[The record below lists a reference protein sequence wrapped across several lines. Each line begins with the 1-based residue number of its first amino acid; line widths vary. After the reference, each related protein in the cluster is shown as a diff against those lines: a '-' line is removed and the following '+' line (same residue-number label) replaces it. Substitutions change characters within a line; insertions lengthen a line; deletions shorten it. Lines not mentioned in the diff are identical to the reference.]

1 MAESK
6 PVDLRTTSDVDAI
19 ADELYGLPPDEFTP
33 ARDEHVRKARAD
45 KRPDLAREVAKLR
58 KPTQSAWLIN
68 LLWRDQREVLEQFF
82 EIAVMLR
89 QAQANAAGAE
99 LRALT
104 TQRRQLE
111 NAMIRQA
118 KALAQQAG
126 VDVGAATEREAQE
139 TLSAALAEPEVAD
152 EVRTGRLVK
161 AVSYAGFGSLATSP
175 RPISPPARTDAAA
188 EAPPATAQVDD
199 FAAKAA
205 ERARQ
210 RRAEAERRV
219 AGARADLERMADA
232 FAEAD
237 RSVSSAQKKHQDL
250 VDELEQTESRLRD
263 LTAQAAAADQAAQA
277 AGRRRDQA
285 EKDRELAERALEHA
299 QQALSELP
307 AS

>member
-6 PVDLRTTSDVDAI
+6 PADVHTTTEVDAI

-45 KRPDLAREVAKLR
+45 KHAELAREIGKLR

-82 EIAVMLR
+82 DVAVMLR
-89 QAQANAAGAE
+89 QAQADAAGVE

-126 VDVGAATEREAQE
+126 VDVGPATEREAQE

-161 AVSYAGFGSLATSP
+161 AVAYAGFGSLATSP
-175 RPISPPARTDAAA
+175 RPSSPPARTDAA
-188 EAPPATAQVDD
+188 EATPAAAQVDD

-237 RSVSSAQKKHQDL
+237 RSVSSARKKHRDL
-250 VDELEQTESRLRD
+250 VDELEQTESRLRE
-263 LTAQAAAADQAAQA
+263 LKVQAAAADQAAQA

-299 QQALSELP
+299 QQALRELP